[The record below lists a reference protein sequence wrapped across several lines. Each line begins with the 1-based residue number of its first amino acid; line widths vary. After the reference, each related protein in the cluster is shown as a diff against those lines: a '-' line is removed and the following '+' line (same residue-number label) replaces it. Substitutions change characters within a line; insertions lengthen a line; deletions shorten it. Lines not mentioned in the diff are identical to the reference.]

1 MWSAHM
7 CQLWQQLFISAAF
20 REMVQANVPY
30 RGYGEMDHHML
41 GTFEQADD
49 GKECQVQKD
58 L

>member
-1 MWSAHM
+1 M
-7 CQLWQQLFISAAF
+7 
-20 REMVQANVPY
+20 PY